1 MTIEQMEYEL
11 SELEKRVSAL
21 EAARSLPD
29 NVHRAGIGVK
39 RLDSMSKLRELTEK
53 VIEILNDYDEHDG
66 NVPITHLCV
75 KHGVEYARF
84 LRFCDRAS
92 YLYDVGC
99 EDLRQLQPDEYAS
112 TIDLLYA
119 KVFETGIDEAV
130 SMLPADA
137 DGAVDAAFSMLTE
150 REQKVMRMRLDKVTL
165 RDIGVEL
172 NLTRERVRQIESVAI
187 RKLRKKPFCDVL
199 RYGAEAVDEAK
210 RMLREEQEKTA
221 MEASRDMHVIE
232 KRVLEL
238 PIEKLNLTVRAYNCL
253 RRQTDIRT
261 VGQLAEW
268 SRSDFLQL
276 RNFGVRSLHD
286 VIDKL
291 RPLGVALRGE
301 ML

>member
-1 MTIEQMEYEL
+1 MTIEQMEYDL

-39 RLDSMSKLRELTEK
+39 RLDSMSKLRELTEN

-75 KHGVEYARF
+75 KHGIEYSRF

-99 EDLRQLQPDEYAS
+99 EDLRQIQPADYAS
-112 TIDLLYA
+112 AIDLLYA
-119 KVFETGIDEAV
+119 KVFETGVDEAV

-165 RDIGVEL
+165 LNIGVEL
-172 NLTRERVRQIESVAI
+172 GITRERVRQIESVAI

-199 RYGAEAVDEAK
+199 RYGSEAVDEAK
-210 RMLREEQEKTA
+210 RMIREEQEKTA
-221 MEASRDMHVIE
+221 IEASRDMNVIE

-238 PIEKLNLTVRAYNCL
+238 PIEALNLTARPYNCL
-253 RRQTDIRT
+253 RRRTDVRT
-261 VGQLAEW
+261 VGQLIEW
-268 SRSDFLQL
+268 SRAELMGL
-276 RNFGVRSLHD
+276 RDLGTKSLEE
-286 VIDKL
+286 I
-291 RPLGVALRGE
+291 VAALNQIGIRLKE
-301 ML
+301 D